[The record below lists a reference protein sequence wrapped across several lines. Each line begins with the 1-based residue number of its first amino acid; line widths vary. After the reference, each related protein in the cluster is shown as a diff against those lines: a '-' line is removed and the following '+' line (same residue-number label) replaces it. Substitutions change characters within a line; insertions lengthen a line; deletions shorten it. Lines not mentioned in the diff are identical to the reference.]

1 MNKNKKGGVLIIIFL
16 LSLSTLAQQKFDI
29 EYQILQKE
37 IEEHPSYA
45 IKDRT
50 FQLEEKIDRL
60 ISLSDSD
67 FEKGKLF
74 KQKGILLKKINRSWY
89 NDLFNLAIESF
100 EKSGSPKEVFDMY
113 LFRYNYLIKEKR
125 YTRAVEQL
133 MLADQ
138 VVSKLNNPNLQASV
152 YNSFSDA
159 FYRLEDYNTSIEY
172 LKKSTKIYEKLK
184 NKEKLSQVYNNLA
197 VLHKIKGQLESA
209 VVYNLQSLKLNE
221 ELDDQESIVK
231 SYNNLGTNYENIYRE
246 TKKGKDLE
254 KAFNYYQKAVNLNS
268 KIEGTNNTALRNLAR
283 LNVKRENLKLAS
295 DYYLDV
301 ITTEKEKQ
309 EDNIQLQKDY
319 LELLK
324 IALKSEDLKSA
335 GIYLAELGVITRK
348 IELDHK
354 DEANEMIQNQF
365 ELFKKKAELELSEKE
380 KEIQNQKYT
389 QQLLEESLAKEQNL
403 KKAIQLE
410 KEQDSIHQ
418 LLILQK
424 ERERKAILEK
434 QLNLTQ
440 KEKELALVKKE
451 KEVEILQKEQKLNQ
465 VKTANTRAQIILG
478 VLLTLFLFILL
489 YFYQYFKNIKL
500 KSEREK
506 ILMEQKILRSQMNP
520 HFIFNVLSAIQNTVM
535 ENNPL
540 KSASHLSRFS
550 KLIRQNFDFTNREKI
565 TLEED
570 LDVLKN
576 YIKAQQ
582 LRFQNKFDY
591 EISIDDAL
599 DVSQIKIPPMLLQP
613 FIENAIEHG
622 LKPKKEKGFL
632 QIMIKDEKDK
642 ILFRI
647 IDNGVGYKEKKR
659 TKEEHAIDIFKKRLQ
674 LLGNKDELSFR
685 IEKLEQGTEVKFS
698 LKV

>member
-1 MNKNKKGGVLIIIFL
+1 MLIIIFL
-16 LSLSTLAQQKFDI
+16 LSIGSFAQQKFDTV
-29 EYQILQKE
+29 YRDLQKE

-45 IKDRT
+45 VKNRT
-50 FQLEEKIDRL
+50 SQLEEKIDRL
-60 ISLSDSD
+60 ISLSNSD
-67 FEKGKLF
+67 FKKGKLF

-89 NDLFNLAIESF
+89 NDLFNLAIQSF
-100 EKSGSPKEVFDMY
+100 EKSGSQKEIFETY
-113 LFRYNYLIKEKR
+113 LLRYNYLMQEKR
-125 YTRAVEQL
+125 YTQAVEQL

-138 VVSKLNNPNLQASV
+138 VVTQLDDPKLQANV

-159 FYRLEDYNTSIEY
+159 FYRLEDYSTSIEY
-172 LKKSTKIYEKLK
+172 LKKSIKIYEKLK
-184 NKEKLSQVYNNLA
+184 SKKDLSQVYNNLA
-197 VLHKIKGQLESA
+197 VLHKIKGQFESA
-209 VVYNLQSLKLNE
+209 IVYNLQSLKLNE

-231 SYNNLGTNYENIYRE
+231 SYNNLGTNYENIYRK
-246 TKKGKDLE
+246 TKKEKDLDE
-254 KAFNYYQKAVNLNS
+254 ALNYYQKAVNLNN
-268 KIEGTNNTALRNLAR
+268 KIKGTNNTALRNLAR
-283 LNVKRENLKLAS
+283 LNFKKENVKLAS
-295 DYYLDV
+295 DYYLDAV
-301 ITTEKEKQ
+301 SLEKEKQ

-324 IALKSEDLKSA
+324 IALKNEDLTSA
-335 GIYLAELGVITRK
+335 RSYLTKLDRITREV
-348 IELDHK
+348 ELDHK
-354 DEANEMIQNQF
+354 DEANEMVQNQF

-451 KEVEILQKEQKLNQ
+451 KELELLQKEQKLNQ

-500 KSEREK
+500 KSKTEK

-570 LDVLKN
+570 LDALKN

-591 EISIDDAL
+591 EISIDNSL
-599 DVSQIKIPPMLLQP
+599 DVGQIKIPPMLLQP

-632 QIMIKDEKDK
+632 QIIIKDEKDK

-647 IDNGVGYKEKKR
+647 MDNGVGYKEKER

-674 LLGNKDELSFR
+674 LLGNKDELSFK
-685 IEKLEQGTEVKFS
+685 IEKLEHGTEVKFS
-698 LKV
+698 LKI